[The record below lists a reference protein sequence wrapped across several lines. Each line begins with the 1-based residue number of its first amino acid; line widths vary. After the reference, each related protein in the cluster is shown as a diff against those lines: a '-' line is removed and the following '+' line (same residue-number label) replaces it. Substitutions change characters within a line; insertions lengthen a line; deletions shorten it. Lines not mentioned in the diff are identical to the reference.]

1 MGPAADIR
9 TRYDRFARVEAAGSS
24 PSYQRLA
31 LAVAADEVAV
41 DLIGRAEPAQRQ
53 PNLVFGVLRW
63 HGVDVTDATAAVRW
77 LVAHGEALLREL
89 PTRRTQTNEVARCA
103 LLLPALAGLPGPLAL
118 VEVGAS
124 AGLCLRPDR
133 WSYDY
138 GTGRVEVAQPI
149 GALTCAASGAVPVP
163 AQMPDVRWRMGLDL
177 APLDPRDADA
187 VRWLE
192 CLVWPEH
199 AQRLERLRRAVA
211 AAVEDPVEV
220 RRGDLVTDLP
230 ALLAAVPARHTV
242 VVVHTAVL
250 TYVPPEQRAAFR
262 AVVRSAGA
270 VRLGAEGP
278 RVLPDVQPSS
288 PPAGAALA
296 ITMDERALGWG
307 RPARGVGDLGRRPLT
322 AAAGP
327 AAL

>member
-1 MGPAADIR
+1 MGPAADVR

-31 LAVAADEVAV
+31 LAIAADEVAI

-53 PNLVFGVLRW
+53 PNLVLGVLRW

-149 GALTCAASGAVPVP
+149 GTLTCAASGAVPVP
-163 AQMPDVRWRMGLDL
+163 AQMPDVRWRMGLDV
-177 APLDPRDADA
+177 APLDHATPTPSVGWSASSGPSTPSGSSGCVAPSPRRSRT
-187 VRWLE
+187 RWRCGE
-192 CLVWPEH
+192 GTWSPTFPHCWP
-199 AQRLERLRRAVA
+199 RC
-211 AAVEDPVEV
+211 P
-220 RRGDLVTDLP
+220 P
-230 ALLAAVPARHTV
+230 AT
-242 VVVHTAVL
+242 
-250 TYVPPEQRAAFR
+250 
-262 AVVRSAGA
+262 
-270 VRLGAEGP
+270 
-278 RVLPDVQPSS
+278 PSS
-288 PPAGAALA
+288 SCTP
-296 ITMDERALGWG
+296 RC
-307 RPARGVGDLGRRPLT
+307 
-322 AAAGP
+322 
-327 AAL
+327 